1 MRESVSE
8 DGLCI
13 TGARMM
19 QWSLEWGVPKKR
31 IRMADSSVQETL
43 IEPKLRAIVESRKES
58 K

>member
-13 TGARMM
+13 TGVRMM

-43 IEPKLRAIVESRKES
+43 TEPKLRAIVESRKES